1 MQHSCLR
8 YASGRFADSCCLAQ
22 AAAKKAPP
30 GSGGLQVARVTL
42 LAGWA
47 QLVAADRGLV
57 CGTIVCICS
66 KFVWSFLL
74 LFQLAVVERSE
85 SARCLKAKYFGALT
99 SRGKSR
105 RWGLVSVMN
114 ICLV

>member
-1 MQHSCLR
+1 VQHSCLR

-30 GSGGLQVARVTL
+30 GSGG
-42 LAGWA
+42 
-47 QLVAADRGLV
+47 LVAADRGLV

>member
-1 MQHSCLR
+1 VQHSCLR

-30 GSGGLQVARVTL
+30 GSGGLQAARVTL
-42 LAGWA
+42 L